1 MKREQLL
8 NCLSY
13 CAAVACLGL
22 FTANVVAQS
31 YPNRPIRLIVPFAPG
46 GGVDFIGRAFAQR
59 LAQYLEQPVI
69 IDNRGGAG
77 GIVGG
82 ELAARAAPD
91 GYTLIMGNNSTHAV
105 LPAVTAK
112 MPYDSIKDFT
122 PISLI
127 AGTQN
132 LLVANTAL
140 PARTVKEFIELARA
154 RPGQFNYGSA
164 GEGSQTHLAGELFRH
179 VMDIKMTHIP
189 YKGAGPGYVA
199 LLGGEI
205 HVMFGTILGSLSQV
219 QAGRLRALAIT
230 GEKRSQILPNVPTL
244 LEQGVAGFEPGLWY
258 ALLGPAGMPR
268 PVAARLHQEAVQVVQ
283 APDFR
288 KVLVA
293 QGSEPVGGTP
303 EECAAT
309 IKKELGIWTKL
320 VREAGLRVN

>member
-8 NCLSY
+8 NCLYY

-59 LAQYLEQPVI
+59 LAQNLEQPVI

-77 GIVGG
+77 GIVGR

-189 YKGAGPGYVA
+189 YNESY
-199 LLGGEI
+199 
-205 HVMFGTILGSLSQV
+205 FD
-219 QAGRLRALAIT
+219 
-230 GEKRSQILPNVPTL
+230 
-244 LEQGVAGFEPGLWY
+244 
-258 ALLGPAGMPR
+258 PAR
-268 PVAARLHQEAVQVVQ
+268 RTSANAVQVWFNDGSST
-283 APDFR
+283 P
-288 KVLVA
+288 KVEIEYPLGHPRRRA
-293 QGSEPVGGTP
+293 ESLTALRAKFEGSLARRFPPRHCERILGLCDDGAALGRIPVHRFVDMFLADLP
-303 EECAAT
+303 
-309 IKKELGIWTKL
+309 
-320 VREAGLRVN
+320 VS

>member
-8 NCLSY
+8 NCLYY

-59 LAQYLEQPVI
+59 LAQNLEQPVI

-293 QGSEPVGGTP
+293 QGSEPVGSTP